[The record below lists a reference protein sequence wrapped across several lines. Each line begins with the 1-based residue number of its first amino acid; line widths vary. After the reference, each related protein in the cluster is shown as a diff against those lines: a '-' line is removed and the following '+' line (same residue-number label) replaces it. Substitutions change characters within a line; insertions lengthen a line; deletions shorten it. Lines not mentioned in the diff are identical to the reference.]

1 MSFDSVDE
9 NAAFV
14 KKFDFP
20 YSLLCDTDRSLG
32 VAYGA
37 CDSPSDQHAR
47 RVSYIIG
54 ADGSITH
61 AFEKVD
67 ASTHPTEVLGLI

>member
-54 ADGSITH
+54 PDGSITH